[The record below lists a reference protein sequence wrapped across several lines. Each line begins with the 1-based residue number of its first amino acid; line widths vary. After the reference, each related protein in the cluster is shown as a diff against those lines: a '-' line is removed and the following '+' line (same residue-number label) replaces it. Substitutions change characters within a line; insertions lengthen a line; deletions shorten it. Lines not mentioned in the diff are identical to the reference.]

1 MPLNNSTLKVV
12 MKFNKVYI
20 SDYANLTS
28 NASVLFIA
36 NYKSFVSIQTVFIL
50 PKLLK
55 SRLIFKD
62 KLCFGTKC
70 A

>member
-36 NYKSFVSIQTVFIL
+36 SYKSFVSIQTVFIL

>member
-55 SRLIFKD
+55 SHLIFKD
-62 KLCFGTKC
+62 K
-70 A
+70 